1 MREFNREDFKNSE
14 DRLDKLENS
23 IYKEITDR
31 VSESDFTIGET

>member
-14 DRLDKLENS
+14 ERLDKLENS

-31 VSESDFTIGET
+31 VTESDATIGET

>member
-14 DRLDKLENS
+14 ERLDKLENS

-31 VSESDFTIGET
+31 VTESDTTIGET